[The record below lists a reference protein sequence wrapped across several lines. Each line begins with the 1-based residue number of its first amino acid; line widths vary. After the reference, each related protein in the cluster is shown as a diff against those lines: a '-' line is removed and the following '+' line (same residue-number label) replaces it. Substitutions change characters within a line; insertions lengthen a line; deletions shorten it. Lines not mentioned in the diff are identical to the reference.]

1 MRLYRVDA
9 DQWAVDAPA
18 KLNLFFEVL
27 AKRSDGYHE
36 IETLMCPIGLYDT
49 ILFSPNN
56 SGQVRLFCAKGARA
70 GGDDLPADEH
80 NLVVRAIDLLR
91 ERTGCRLGAE
101 VRLIKRI
108 PMQAGLGGGSSDA
121 AAALAVASQ
130 AWGLAIAPAELR
142 QWAAELGSDVPFFLG
157 RGAAVCRGRGEII
170 EPAPGG
176 GLSFVVVRP
185 DKGLSTAEVYR
196 RCCPPDEP
204 RSAAAAVS
212 ALGRGDASALGR
224 ALFNRLEPAAASLSP
239 WIERLRCALSRLDLC
254 GFQMSGSGTAF
265 FGVCRHARHARI
277 AAMRLTAMGFRH
289 VFAVG
294 GAA

>member
-1 MRLYRVDA
+1 MRLYRVSA
-9 DQWAVDAPA
+9 AQWAVDAPA

-49 ILFSPNN
+49 VLFSPNQ
-56 SGQVRLFCAKGARA
+56 SGRVDLGCTKSPRL
-70 GGDDLPADEH
+70 GGKELPSDGR
-80 NLVVRAIDLLR
+80 NLVTRAIELLR
-91 ERTGCRLGAE
+91 ERTGCRQGAE

-108 PMQAGLGGGSSDA
+108 PMEAGLGGGSSDA
-121 AAALAVASQ
+121 AAALVVASR
-130 AWGLAIAPAELR
+130 AWGLSVAPAELR

-157 RGAAVCRGRGEII
+157 CGSAVCRGRGEWV

-185 DKGLSTAEVYR
+185 ESGLSTAEVYR
-196 RCCPPDEP
+196 HCRPPEQP
-204 RSAAAAVS
+204 RSVGPAVA
-212 ALGRGDASALGR
+212 ALGRGDAFALGR
-224 ALFNRLEPAAASLSP
+224 ALFNRLESAAASLSP
-239 WIERLRCALSRLDLC
+239 WIERLHRAFARLDLC
-254 GFQMSGSGTAF
+254 GYQMSGSGTAF

-277 AAMRLTAMGFRH
+277 VAGRLTAMGFRQ

-294 GAA
+294 GGV